1 MAPSKPNAGD
11 DKKAKAPKK
20 RASKGL
26 KKSPAEPDE
35 VWIERAAAA
44 AAGAVKLPSD
54 EEVPDDIADEVTIT
68 EMLVEAAE
76 APETDAPDTD
86 GKSAA
91 SSKSAVAR
99 GPTNKGKK
107 KVTVFHLEDWNNMMF
122 QALVY
127 RAEQGDLNVGAKD
140 EARNELFQWMQE
152 QRRQFKLY
160 TEDPST
166 STLTAD
172 QVKVLD
178 SLHFHWHTR
187 GEEHWNR
194 NYLLLVQF
202 HRENGHCLVPR
213 LAKDKLGEFVTE
225 QRRQMK
231 FHKEGKPS
239 RMTTKRKARLDE
251 LGFIW
256 QLRQRSGWDERYN
269 ELVQFKE
276 QYGDTMVPQLYSAN
290 RALGKW
296 VAKQREQHRLLQ
308 TGRHSFLTPD
318 RLKQLTDIGF
328 VWHVQGPGRPGRHTR
343 IVDPAPAVDSPAV
356 PHFVRHVQGPGRPGC
371 HAKNVNPAPAADLP
385 AVSPPQAVSEPVPA
399 PIAEAEAAEV
409 SI

>member
-1 MAPSKPNAGD
+1 MAPSKSKAAD

-20 RASKGL
+20 RAAKGV
-26 KKSPAEPDE
+26 KKLPDEPDE
-35 VWIERAAAA
+35 AWIEQAAAA
-44 AAGAVKLPSD
+44 AVKLPSD
-54 EEVPDDIADEVTIT
+54 EEVLDDIADQVT

-76 APETDAPDTD
+76 APDTD
-86 GKSAA
+86 GKPAA
-91 SSKSAVAR
+91 TSKSAVAR
-99 GPTNKGKK
+99 GPTKKGKK
-107 KVTVFHLEDWNNMMF
+107 KIFHAEDWNNMMF
-122 QALVY
+122 TALVY
-127 RAEQGDLNVGAKD
+127 RAKQGDLSVAAKD
-140 EARNELFQWMQE
+140 EDNDELFQWMQE

-194 NYLLLVQF
+194 NYLLLKQF
-202 HRENGHCLVPR
+202 HQENGHCLVPR

-231 FHKEGKPS
+231 FLKEGKPS
-239 RMTTKRKARLDE
+239 RMTSKRTALLNELD
-251 LGFIW
+251 FIW
-256 QLRQRSGWDERYN
+256 QLRQRTGWDDRYN

-308 TGRHSFLTPD
+308 AGKHSFLTPD
-318 RLKQLTDIGF
+318 RLQQLNDIGF
-328 VWHVQGPGRPGRHTR
+328 VWCVQGPGRPGRHTR
-343 IVDPAPAVDSPAV
+343 IVDPAAAAGLPAV
-356 PHFVRHVQGPGRPGC
+356 PP
-371 HAKNVNPAPAADLP
+371 PAA
-385 AVSPPQAVSEPVPA
+385 SEPVPA
-399 PIAEAEAAEV
+399 PDAEAEAPEV
-409 SI
+409 AI